1 MEPETVKEC
10 IEAVDELIRQ
20 KEVEILRA
28 RLRKAQLNHVK
39 YKINENQINH
49 QSNNK
54 VFDFKEQ
61 QKQMQQQSVEQ
72 NSLSDIQ
79 ENSRES
85 NFTKILEDV
94 SNNIWAEANYL

>member
-39 YKINENQINH
+39 YKISENQNNQH
-49 QSNNK
+49 NNK
-54 VFDFKEQ
+54 VFDF
-61 QKQMQQQSVEQ
+61 
-72 NSLSDIQ
+72 
-79 ENSRES
+79 
-85 NFTKILEDV
+85 
-94 SNNIWAEANYL
+94 

>member
-39 YKINENQINH
+39 YKISENQNNQH
-49 QSNNK
+49 NNK

-61 QKQMQQQSVEQ
+61 QQK
-72 NSLSDIQ
+72 
-79 ENSRES
+79 
-85 NFTKILEDV
+85 
-94 SNNIWAEANYL
+94 

>member
-28 RLRKAQLNHVK
+28 RLRKAQLNQVK

-49 QSNNK
+49 HNNNK

-61 QKQMQQQSVEQ
+61 QKQM
-72 NSLSDIQ
+72 
-79 ENSRES
+79 
-85 NFTKILEDV
+85 
-94 SNNIWAEANYL
+94 